1 MAGDPPAPSHGAI
14 PETINSMTHPR
25 AYAFLH
31 RSCKEGKNI
40 VPQEIVDDWLAG
52 GARKNKLLQTF
63 VRKIYVDGGS
73 QDVNCL
79 RLDAYVKI
87 KQVSDQ
93 GLVDQHEGLCLA
105 HGGRAWRKWSQV
117 VSVTWLVL
125 IF

>member
-1 MAGDPPAPSHGAI
+1 MAGEPPATSHGAI

-87 KQVSDQ
+87 KQATRDWSTSMKGFAWHTEEELGEN
-93 GLVDQHEGLCLA
+93 GL
-105 HGGRAWRKWSQV
+105 KWSP
-117 VSVTWLVL
+117 SLGW
-125 IF
+125 F